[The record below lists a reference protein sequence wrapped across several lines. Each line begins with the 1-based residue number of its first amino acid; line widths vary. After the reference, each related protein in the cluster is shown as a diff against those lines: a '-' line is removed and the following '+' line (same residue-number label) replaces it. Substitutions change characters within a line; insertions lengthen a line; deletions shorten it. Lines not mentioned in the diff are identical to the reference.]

1 MVKKNSEKITIFGSQ
16 GDLGSFLVKNLC
28 SKYQVI
34 AVSKKNKKIS
44 EVHNITFSKFVKN
57 KSLIYPKNKS
67 DRKKLFNSKAI
78 IITIGKFK
86 KTRNDL
92 NMKLHESNFEINYK
106 FLNYLVINKKKFL
119 KGCRIIVITSM
130 NADISNSNSLQY
142 CMSKA
147 KLSSAIDNFKIQ
159 LKDSKITIENLMPGP
174 INTKMKRREITN
186 SLSKNDILDVC
197 NFLINLRNEITLDKI
212 KIFNKRNFFN
222 QY

>member
-1 MVKKNSEKITIFGSQ
+1 
-16 GDLGSFLVKNLC
+16 
-28 SKYQVI
+28 
-34 AVSKKNKKIS
+34 
-44 EVHNITFSKFVKN
+44 
-57 KSLIYPKNKS
+57 
-67 DRKKLFNSKAI
+67 
-78 IITIGKFK
+78 
-86 KTRNDL
+86 
-92 NMKLHESNFEINYK
+92 MKLHESNFEINYK